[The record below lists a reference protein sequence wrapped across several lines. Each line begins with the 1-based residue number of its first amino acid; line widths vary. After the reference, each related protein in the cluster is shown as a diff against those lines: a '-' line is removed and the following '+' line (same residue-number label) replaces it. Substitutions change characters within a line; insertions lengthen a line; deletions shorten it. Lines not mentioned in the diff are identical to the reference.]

1 MISVCFDGFWIV
13 KEANVMDDLSGP
25 AGPLYQQVY
34 DAVMARIISG
44 ELAPGVML
52 PSEFDLAAHYAVSQG
67 TARKALSKLELSG
80 LVERHQGKGTF
91 VATTTD
97 ETSLFHF
104 FRLRQSDGAQ
114 VIPQLVSETV
124 RKRPANAREAAALGL
139 AARASVF
146 EVMRVRSINDAVV
159 CAEQSVLDV
168 VKFPGLKDRGS
179 LPNALYPLYQRNYGI
194 TIARADEQLRAVA
207 VPEAVASLL
216 ALAVNTPVMEVERRA
231 IGISGG
237 VMEFRLSYYLT
248 QNLHYA
254 VSLR

>member
-1 MISVCFDGFWIV
+1 
-13 KEANVMDDLSGP
+13 MDDLSGP

-52 PSEFDLAAHYAVSQG
+52 PSEFDLAAQYAVSQG

-168 VKFPGLKDRGS
+168 VKFPGLKDRGV

>member
-1 MISVCFDGFWIV
+1 
-13 KEANVMDDLSGP
+13 MDDLSGP

-52 PSEFDLAAHYAVSQG
+52 PSEFDLAAQYAVSQG

-139 AARASVF
+139 ENAIAK
-146 EVMRVRSINDAVV
+146 N
-159 CAEQSVLDV
+159 L
-168 VKFPGLKDRGS
+168 GLIP
-179 LPNALYPLYQRNYGI
+179 LMYANALLP
-194 TIARADEQLRAVA
+194 V
-207 VPEAVASLL
+207 L
-216 ALAVNTPVMEVERRA
+216 AGGLAMVLPRWRWRRSSEPVMA
-231 IGISGG
+231 
-237 VMEFRLSYYLT
+237 
-248 QNLHYA
+248 
-254 VSLR
+254 

>member
-1 MISVCFDGFWIV
+1 MRGSLAG
-13 KEANVMDDLSGP
+13 KEANVMSDLSDP
-25 AGPLYQQVY
+25 AGPLYQQVH
-34 DAVMARIISG
+34 DAVMARIVSG
-44 ELAPGVML
+44 DLAPGVML
-52 PSEFDLAAHYAVSQG
+52 PSEFDLAAQYAVSQG

-104 FRLRQSDGAQ
+104 FRLRHSSGAQ
-114 VIPQLVSETV
+114 AIPQLMSEAV
-124 RKRPANAREAAALGL
+124 RKRPANVREAAALGL
-139 AARASVF
+139 AARAPVF
-146 EVMRVRSINDAVV
+146 EIMRVRSIDDVVV

-168 VKFPGLKDRGS
+168 VKFPGLKDRGG
-179 LPNALYPLYQRNYGI
+179 LPNALYPLYQRSYGI

-207 VPEAVASLL
+207 VPEAVARLL
-216 ALAVNTPVMEVERRA
+216 ALASSAPVMEVERRA
-231 IGISGG
+231 IGISGE